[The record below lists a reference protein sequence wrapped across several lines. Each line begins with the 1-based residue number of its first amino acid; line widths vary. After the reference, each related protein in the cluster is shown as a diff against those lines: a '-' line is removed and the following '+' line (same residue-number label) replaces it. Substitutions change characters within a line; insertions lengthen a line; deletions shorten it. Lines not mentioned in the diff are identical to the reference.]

1 MNRILD
7 AIEWVKGPIARTT
20 ARRHSFRTIEEA
32 LAFGSNQAD
41 AGRKVA
47 YSCEN
52 LAVEV
57 SGPRQVDVMGILA
70 RRSVAKRVS
79 FFVVTVRPTP
89 IWEESEDRQAARAR
103 TKADAEEAQEMEF
116 FRQQGL

>member
-1 MNRILD
+1 MNRILE
-7 AIEWVKGPIARTT
+7 AVEWVRGAMAETT
-20 ARRHSFRTIEEA
+20 ARRHSFRTIEDA

-52 LAVEV
+52 LAVAI
-57 SGPRQVDVMGILA
+57 SGPRQADVMGILA
-70 RRSVAKRVS
+70 RRPVAERVS

-103 TKADAEEAQEMEF
+103 TQADAEEARELEF
-116 FRQQGL
+116 YRQQGL

>member
-47 YSCEN
+47 YSSER
-52 LAVEV
+52 LAVAV
-57 SGPRQVDVMGILA
+57 QGPRQADAMGILTRRHVAERA
-70 RRSVAKRVS
+70 R
-79 FFVVTVRPTP
+79 FFVVTVRPMP
-89 IWEESEDRQAARAR
+89 VWEESDDVRAARAR
-103 TKADAEEAQEMEF
+103 SADEAKKAKEREF
-116 FRQQGL
+116 FRAQGL